1 VYKKIEKGEWKR
13 MKKEKL
19 AGIYINVSDSL
30 QQLESLEALCKSKG
44 YEIYDIYEDA
54 GINGKDT
61 KKPELQRLLADIV
74 AKKVNMIVA
83 LKSDRIIR
91 NVYDLES
98 IMTFLEEHDAC
109 IDFAND
115 DVNIT
120 NNKLVSKILMSI
132 THYEFEK
139 SHEKRRLG

>member
-1 VYKKIEKGEWKR
+1 